1 MRALILDC
9 TPADV
14 DEADVEVA
22 TRTMDEALADRDIE
36 VETLRIHDYDL
47 QLPEHDSDHDKRW
60 TDLRA
65 KVLEAEI
72 LLLASPASWL
82 GEPPDE
88 ARLVLEGLDAMLG
101 QETNTGSPAAN
112 HVAGVVVSGDSE
124 GGKLVLNEVTA
135 ALTRLGFTVPG
146 RAATY
151 LNAVALRDAP
161 PAVRDSFRRP
171 GDNAAANLVAVA
183 KALEATPMPTEPDDG
198 DDPGVRQIAPPE
210 TPIAKSLKALAAQ
223 PRPAAASA

>member
-9 TPADV
+9 TPANV

-47 QLPEHDSDHDKRW
+47 QLPEPDTSTDKRW

-88 ARLVLEGLDAMLG
+88 ARVVLEGLDTMLAP
-101 QETNTGSPAAN
+101 ETRGGSSATN

-151 LNAVALRDAP
+151 LNAEALRDAP

-171 GDNAAANLVAVA
+171 GDDAAANLVAVA
-183 KALEATPMPTEPDDG
+183 KALEANPMPTEPDEGPGDG
-198 DDPGVRQIAPPE
+198 IRQIAAPE
-210 TPIAKSLKALAAQ
+210 SAVTKSLKALAGQ
-223 PRPAAASA
+223 SRPAAASA